1 MENNNIIHLL
11 ATWEVQEGQMARVL
25 GFLRTVKSESLKE
38 SGNLFYTI
46 QRSNSNSNTLILFEG
61 YKSAKAIEEHRNTTH
76 FKELVLGS
84 IVPLL
89 SNREI
94 VLATPIE

>member
-1 MENNNIIHLL
+1 MENNNIVHVL
-11 ATWEVQEGQMARVL
+11 ATWEVKEGQMTTVL
-25 GFLRTVKSESLKE
+25 DYLRTVKSESLKE

-46 QRSNSNSNTLILFEG
+46 QQSNSNSNTLILFEG
-61 YKSAKAIEEHRNTTH
+61 YKNAQAIEEHRNTSH
-76 FKELVLGS
+76 FQELVLGS

>member
-1 MENNNIIHLL
+1 MENNNIVHVL
-11 ATWEVQEGQMARVL
+11 ATWEVKEGQMATVL
-25 GFLRTVKSESLKE
+25 DCLRTVKRESLKE

-46 QRSNSNSNTLILFEG
+46 HQSNSNVNTLILFEG
-61 YKSAKAIEEHRNTTH
+61 YKNAEAIEEHRNTTH
-76 FKELVLGS
+76 FQELVLGT

-89 SNREI
+89 SHREI